1 MGELMII
8 LILNL
13 VVVVVL
19 ILVFQYFETLYHHVY
34 LTCLVKLSM

>member
-1 MGELMII
+1 MDELMII

-13 VVVVVL
+13 LLVVVVV
-19 ILVFQYFETLYHHVY
+19 VFQYFEILCHHVY

>member
-1 MGELMII
+1 MDELMII

-13 VVVVVL
+13 LLVVV
-19 ILVFQYFETLYHHVY
+19 LVFQYFETLCHHVY